1 MMLAKQRSQ
10 SREVINRSR
19 RASDEEPIARRQ
31 AESAY
36 TQEVVAELT
45 TSVIE
50 QMERDELIEVIRSVQ
65 IPFLRAESLRRLEHW
80 DTPTLR
86 RVVHLAC
93 RCYRPQYY

>member
-1 MMLAKQRSQ
+1 MILAKQRLQ
-10 SREVINRSR
+10 PREVFERSR
-19 RASDEEPIARRQ
+19 RASDEEGIALGGT
-31 AESAY
+31 ESDSGR
-36 TQEVVAELT
+36 ELIAELT

-50 QMERDELIEVIRSVQ
+50 RMDRDELIEVIRSVQ
-65 IPFLRAESLRRLEHW
+65 VPFLRAESLGRLEHW